1 MKPYIII
8 FVIVLIVSCFL
19 NGGGS
24 PYNWKVGIKGVDT
37 QGKMELTKQAGLYP
51 EMRFVDG
58 HRNVGLITEIKD
70 VPMTPES
77 LPGEYPYGAN
87 N

>member
-1 MKPYIII
+1 M
-8 FVIVLIVSCFL
+8 

-24 PYNWKVGIKGVDT
+24 PYNWKVGIGGVDGS
-37 QGKMELTKQAGLYP
+37 GKTELTKQAGLYP

-58 HRNVGLITEIKD
+58 HRNVGIMTEIKD
-70 VPMTPES
+70 TPMTQES
-77 LPGEYPYGAN
+77 VLGEYPYAAN